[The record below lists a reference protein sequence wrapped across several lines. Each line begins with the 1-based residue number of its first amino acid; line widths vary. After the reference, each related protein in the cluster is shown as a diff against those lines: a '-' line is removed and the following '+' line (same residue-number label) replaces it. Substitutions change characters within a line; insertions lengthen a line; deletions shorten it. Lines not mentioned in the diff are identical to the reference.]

1 MLLGSCASDDSAPV
15 VRAEQLAAASP
26 VFGDTSEPGV
36 LARFRSCDDVA
47 PAVAAYIDGLVPGPV
62 NKAGSDGVNCAWE
75 APAGASAAT
84 TSVKVVLEPGTGT
97 VPPADLAAGPGL
109 VVHQDPAVD
118 AAQGIAFSMTLAT
131 AGTSVVATQVE
142 LPDVSVSITGGGR
155 DGQPSLDGPAAVAAA
170 KRLLGL

>member
-36 LARFRSCDDVA
+36 LVRFRSCDDVA

-75 APAGASAAT
+75 APAGASAA
-84 TSVKVVLEPGTGT
+84 
-97 VPPADLAAGPGL
+97 A
-109 VVHQDPAVD
+109 
-118 AAQGIAFSMTLAT
+118 MN
-131 AGTSVVATQVE
+131 
-142 LPDVSVSITGGGR
+142 R
-155 DGQPSLDGPAAVAAA
+155 
-170 KRLLGL
+170 